1 MAFLIA
7 LIIVA
12 AIVPFAFRGTNPV
25 ALVGDIILLII
36 LVCLLDGCT

>member
-12 AIVPFAFRGTNPV
+12 AIVPFAFRGTNPA
-25 ALVGDIILLII
+25 ALLGDIILLII
-36 LVCLLDGCT
+36 LVNFLDGCM

>member
-12 AIVPFAFRGTNPV
+12 AIVPFAFRGTNPA
-25 ALVGDIILLII
+25 ALVGDIILLFVLVWI
-36 LVCLLDGCT
+36 LESCN